1 MDSNAVTGRL
11 VRTLHA
17 CDVDVGTAVDA
28 VLDLAACVLV
38 AEGIDPDDFADA
50 LVRRVDV
57 VRSMVVSRSGEA
69 VARSVAAGFDEA

>member
-17 CDVDVGTAVDA
+17 CDVDMHTALDA
-28 VLDLAACVLV
+28 VLDLAACVLI
-38 AEGIDPDDFADA
+38 AEGVDPQDFAEA
-50 LVRRVDV
+50 LVRRVSVIRSV
-57 VRSMVVSRSGEA
+57 VMSRSGDA